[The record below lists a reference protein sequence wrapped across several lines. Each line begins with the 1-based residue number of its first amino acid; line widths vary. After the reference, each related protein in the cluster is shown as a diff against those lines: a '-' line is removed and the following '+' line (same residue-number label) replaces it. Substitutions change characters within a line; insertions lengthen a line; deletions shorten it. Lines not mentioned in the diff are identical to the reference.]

1 MGKYLKRPANYDKN
15 PVVNVKNEKR
25 NVFQG
30 YHQISAM
37 LKSVSDTKEKCMI
50 CVECYPGVREEEIIE
65 GLSEGL
71 SDVKVIKAEDV
82 MESASEVT
90 SKIQRHMTEDRVF
103 GFVAPHRMEEFVD
116 QSKLNQV
123 KHEISQINDGI
134 VLIIGVGA
142 TVIEENPDVLIYA
155 DLTRWEIQQRFETKE
170 FGNWKADNLEEE
182 PLKKFKRGY
191 FFEWRMADRIKQKI
205 STKADYFLD
214 TERANKPVMVA
225 KETYFIGINQAVN
238 QPFRVVPYFKPGI
251 WGGQWIRE
259 VVKLD
264 DDAVNYAWAFDCVP
278 EENSLNLKF
287 GDVTFT
293 LPSINLVYF
302 KPVELMGQ
310 KVHARFGKS
319 FPIRFDFL
327 DTMEGQNLSLQ
338 VHPLTEYIQ
347 DNFGMAYT
355 QDESYYYLDCSEDA
369 TIYLGLKEGVDKEE
383 MVADLKR
390 AEKGEISFPD
400 EKYINQFP
408 VKKHDHF
415 SIPAGTIHCSATN
428 SMVLEISATPYIFT
442 FKLWDWDRVDL
453 DGKPRPVHID
463 HGKEVIQWD
472 RTTSWVE
479 SNLINQTE
487 TIKQSNGWTEEKTGL
502 HEREFIETRRHVGNA
517 PVTHETGGIVNVLN
531 LVDGEEA
538 TIESPTGEFEPYVVH
553 YAETFIIP
561 ANISSYTI
569 KPSGP
574 SKGKTIAT
582 IKAYVRT

>member
-1 MGKYLKRPANYDKN
+1 MPNYDKY
-15 PVVNVKNEKR
+15 PAVTVKGFEESVTKGYEAVSAKLKAHQPEKGR
-25 NVFQG
+25 FV
-30 YHQISAM
+30 IA
-37 LKSVSDTKEKCMI
+37 
-50 CVECYPGVREEEIIE
+50 VECYPGVREDEIKQ
-65 GLSEGL
+65 GLTSAFDTVTIL
-71 SDVKVIKAEDV
+71 HADAI
-82 MESASEVT
+82 MESAETVT
-90 SKIQRHMTEDRVF
+90 NKIKRNMTDDRVF
-103 GFVAPHRMEEFVD
+103 GFMAPHRLEEFVD
-116 QSKLNQV
+116 EQKLATFREQAAKV
-123 KHEISQINDGI
+123 QDGVVFI
-134 VLIIGVGA
+134 YGVGA
-142 TVIEENPDVLIYA
+142 TLIEENPDLLVYA
-155 DLTRWEIQQRFETKE
+155 DLTRWEVQQRFETKE
-170 FGNWKADNLEEE
+170 IGNWKADNKDEE

-191 FFEWRMADRIKQKI
+191 FFEWRMADRVKQRLFE
-205 STKADYFLD
+205 KADYFLD
-214 TERANKPVMVA
+214 TEKADSPVMVDGEA
-225 KETYFIGINQAVN
+225 YLNGLQQAVN

-259 VVKLD
+259 VVDLD

-287 GDVTFT
+287 GDTIFT
-293 LPSINLVYF
+293 LPSINLVYYQ
-302 KPVELMGQ
+302 PVELMGD

-347 DNFGMAYT
+347 DTFGMPYT
-355 QDESYYYLDCSEDA
+355 QDESYYYLDCSDDA

-383 MVADLKR
+383 MIADLKR

-408 VKKHDHF
+408 VKKHDHIA
-415 SIPAGTIHCSATN
+415 IPAGTIHCSATD

-472 RTTSWVE
+472 RTTSWIE
-479 SNLINQTE
+479 DHLIDQAE
-487 TIKQSNGWTEEKTGL
+487 VVKEAHSWTEEKTGL
-502 HEREFIETRRHVGNA
+502 HEREFLETRRHTGNG

-531 LVDGEEA
+531 LVEGEEA
-538 TIESPTGEFEPYVVH
+538 TVESPSGEFAPYVVH

-561 ANISSYTI
+561 ANVTTYTI
-569 KPSGP
+569 RPSGP
-574 SKGKTIAT
+574 SEGKTIAT
-582 IKAYVRT
+582 VKAYVRT